1 MLSSEVRRCTRCVLF
16 LQSCSCS
23 ITIYNSA
30 TALPLID
37 RVFQK
42 LINPLY
48 FLYEMK
54 NWRRIDGR
62 RPRTL
67 PY

>member
-1 MLSSEVRRCTRCVLF
+1 MEGAQECILF
-16 LQSCSCS
+16 CKVDYS
-23 ITIYNSA
+23 ITINDTA

-54 NWRRIDGR
+54 N
-62 RPRTL
+62 
-67 PY
+67 